1 MYRATA
7 PADGTAGATSRWATR
22 EIAALDFLTSIPL
35 EGEEAI
41 VRAGLSNTG
50 AAGAAV
56 AADGGGADGSIGLAG
71 IGALDHVQPHG
82 SSAGAGGAG
91 PRWWERV
98 INKGEIGAT
107 GRDHFAAR
115 RALELEEK
123 ELERPSEEHT
133 GTSSAPAPDGMPADA
148 HVGLRSA
155 LHPTP
160 SQQALSSS
168 AQATPAT
175 APRVAPGRRL
185 EGREAIVV
193 KIPRDVLTVEMLMS
207 HRTGVARQAA
217 VREWE
222 IRTAHGLPSASERTS
237 NLCGED
243 EDYDEHRLG
252 LLDGRIFLS
261 ASASYPAGVF
271 SVIKY
276 EPRREEAARR
286 RKKLEE
292 RGGGGTQFVMP
303 ERDWRG
309 ISYRALL
316 PRVHKKN
323 HGFRRTLRERRRS
336 NQRDAF
342 RRMSGGEQPS
352 IAATVASSDDE
363 SSIDHGDTISMSS
376 SSSEDSDGYVPG
388 FVDDPEMVQGRHRH
402 VMVGDRATGCVVS
415 STIQFVQPSQLK
427 ADLNKQ
433 FKERFDGW
441 EPAKEQRKYI
451 GAKVIDGVYTLSDP
465 TEFPGKDGLQRKKS
479 DLSDAAESRRRKG
492 SSSAEVDTIRM
503 PPSLTLSKI
512 RRLKQQA
519 LIACVRAK
527 MEVSTVA
534 LACVYFERLA
544 LDCRVDKSNRRL
556 VFAACL
562 LLAAKMN
569 ERNSHIVHGQTREV
583 CGQREETK
591 KSKIL
596 PSFIKPTEAGKNQ
609 FASLLDFFAHNW
621 EISLKSLFAAEFG
634 VFAALGFNLQAEP
647 SHVAFHFRR
656 FMKTLEWNSVAYLGQ
671 EQYNQWQR
679 SLDDEEVRKDAH
691 SHRKHIRREQE
702 ERKLLDLQR
711 DYHKQQQEE
720 ERARRRGSPS
730 YISDSDSTS
739 SRKHDE
745 VVVQVADSAGLLT
758 SPEDKTVPSTTPA
771 TGKPLRARGAL
782 RRPSA
787 GTMKSFIPALIR
799 VGGTSKQA
807 GATTVPVSASV
818 EHLDKLAHTSHDVAG
833 GISKASTA
841 NSMRRSRSTPSM
853 RNLEASRAN
862 PNIAIDINPSTA
874 VGMERISEV
883 RSSGRGDSDD
893 EEDGEYNIERSG
905 SMA

>member
-7 PADGTAGATSRWATR
+7 PADGTAGATSARWATR
-22 EIAALDFLTSIPL
+22 EIAALDFLTNIPL
-35 EGEEAI
+35 ESEESI
-41 VRAGLSNTG
+41 IRAGLSNTG
-50 AAGAAV
+50 AGGAA
-56 AADGGGADGSIGLAG
+56 AAAVGVGVDGSIGLAG
-71 IGALDHVQPHG
+71 IGALDHVSVGGQPHG
-82 SSAGAGGAG
+82 SSAAVAGGSG

-98 INKGEIGAT
+98 INKGEIAAGGKDT
-107 GRDHFAAR
+107 SAAR
-115 RALELEEK
+115 RARLELEEK

-133 GTSSAPAPDGMPADA
+133 GTSSATTPEETPASEG
-148 HVGLRSA
+148 VGTRSA
-155 LHPTP
+155 LRPTP
-160 SQQALSSS
+160 SQQTLSTS

-185 EGREAIVV
+185 EGREATVV
-193 KIPRDVLTVEMLMS
+193 KMPRDALTVEMLMS
-207 HRTGVARQAA
+207 NRTGVARQAA

-222 IRTAHGLPSASERTS
+222 IRTAHGLKQ
-237 NLCGED
+237 GD
-243 EDYDEHRLG
+243 DYDEHRQG
-252 LLDGRIFLS
+252 LLDGRAFLS

-276 EPRREEAARR
+276 EPRKEEAARR

-336 NQRDAF
+336 NRREAR
-342 RRMSGGEQPS
+342 RRMSGAERHS
-352 IAATVASSDDE
+352 ATATVASSDDE
-363 SSIDHGDTISMSS
+363 SSVDHDDTVSMSS
-376 SSSEDSDGYVPG
+376 SSSEDSNGYVPG
-388 FVDDPEMVQGRHRH
+388 FVDDPDMVQGRHRH

-415 STIQFVQPSQLK
+415 STIQFVKPSQLK

-465 TEFPGKDGLQRKKS
+465 TEFPVKDDLQRQKS
-479 DLSDAAESRRRKG
+479 DDDAGEMRCRKG
-492 SSSAEVDTIRM
+492 STSAEVDTIRM
-503 PPSLTLSKI
+503 PPRLTLSKI

-556 VFAACL
+556 VFAVCL

-569 ERNSHIVHGQTREV
+569 ERNSHIVHAQTREV
-583 CGQREETK
+583 SGQREEAK

-609 FASLLDFFAHNW
+609 FASLLDFFAHDW
-621 EISLKSLFAAEFG
+621 GISLKSLFAAEFG

-647 SHVAFHFRR
+647 SHVAFHFKR

-679 SLDDEEVRKDAH
+679 SIDDEKVRRDAH
-691 SHRKHIRREQE
+691 IHRKHVRRDHE

-720 ERARRRGSPS
+720 EKARRRGSPS

-739 SRKHDE
+739 GHKHDE
-745 VVVQVADSAGLLT
+745 VMVQIADNSTIVSPPDNVA
-758 SPEDKTVPSTTPA
+758 VPSTTPA
-771 TGKPLRARGAL
+771 TGKPVRGRGAM

-787 GTMKSFIPALIR
+787 GTMKSFIPTLRR
-799 VGGTSKQA
+799 VGGTSKNT
-807 GATTVPVSASV
+807 GASTGTVPVSASV
-818 EHLDKLAHTSHDVAG
+818 EHLDKLAQTSHAVEIPGA
-833 GISKASTA
+833 SKAS
-841 NSMRRSRSTPSM
+841 SMRRSRSTPSM
-853 RNLEASRAN
+853 RNLEVSNRN
-862 PNIAIDINPSTA
+862 PNIAIDITA
-874 VGMERISEV
+874 SAALGMERISEV
-883 RSSGRGDSDD
+883 RSFGRGDSG
-893 EEDGEYNIERSG
+893 EEEEEGNFSIERTG
-905 SMA
+905 SMV

>member
-22 EIAALDFLTSIPL
+22 EIAALDFLTNIPL
-35 EGEEAI
+35 ESEESI

-50 AAGAAV
+50 AGGAA
-56 AADGGGADGSIGLAG
+56 AAAVGVGVDGSIGLAG
-71 IGALDHVQPHG
+71 IGALDHVSVGGQPQ
-82 SSAGAGGAG
+82 SSAAVAGGSG

-98 INKGEIGAT
+98 INKGEI
-107 GRDHFAAR
+107 AAGGKDTAAAH
-115 RALELEEK
+115 RARLELEEK

-133 GTSSAPAPDGMPADA
+133 GTSSATTPDGTPAEG
-148 HVGLRSA
+148 VGIRSA
-155 LHPTP
+155 LQPTP
-160 SQQALSSS
+160 SQQALSTS

-185 EGREAIVV
+185 EGREATVV
-193 KIPRDVLTVEMLMS
+193 KIPRDVITVEMLMS
-207 HRTGVARQAA
+207 NRTGVARQAA

-222 IRTAHGLPSASERTS
+222 IRTAHGLEQ
-237 NLCGED
+237 GD
-243 EDYDEHRLG
+243 DYDEHRQG
-252 LLDGRIFLS
+252 LLDGRAFLS
-261 ASASYPAGVF
+261 AKASYPAGVF

-276 EPRREEAARR
+276 EPRKEEAARR

-323 HGFRRTLRERRRS
+323 RGFRRTLRDRRRS
-336 NQRDAF
+336 NQREAC
-342 RRMSGGEQPS
+342 RRMSGAERHS
-352 IAATVASSDDE
+352 ATATVASSGDE
-363 SSIDHGDTISMSS
+363 SSVDHDDTVSMSS

-388 FVDDPEMVQGRHRH
+388 FVDDPDMVQGRHRH

-415 STIQFVQPSQLK
+415 STIQFVKPSQLK

-465 TEFPGKDGLQRKKS
+465 TEFPGKDGLQRQKS
-479 DLSDAAESRRRKG
+479 DDDAGEIRRRKG
-492 SSSAEVDTIRM
+492 STSAEVDTIRM

-527 MEVSTVA
+527 MEVSSVA

-556 VFAACL
+556 VFAVCL

-569 ERNSHIVHGQTREV
+569 ERNSHIVHAQTREV
-583 CGQREETK
+583 SGQREETK

-609 FASLLDFFAHNW
+609 FASLLDFFAHDW
-621 EISLKSLFAAEFG
+621 GISLESLFAAEFG

-647 SHVAFHFRR
+647 SHVAFHFKR

-679 SLDDEEVRKDAH
+679 SIDDEEVRRDAH
-691 SHRKHIRREQE
+691 LHRKHVRRDHE

-720 ERARRRGSPS
+720 EKARRRGSPS

-739 SRKHDE
+739 GHKHDE
-745 VVVQVADSAGLLT
+745 VMGRATDTSGVVSPPDNVA
-758 SPEDKTVPSTTPA
+758 VPSNTPA
-771 TGKPLRARGAL
+771 TGKPMRGRGAL

-787 GTMKSFIPALIR
+787 GTMKSFIPTLRR
-799 VGGTSKQA
+799 VGGTSKNT
-807 GATTVPVSASV
+807 GASTGAVLVSASV
-818 EHLDKLAHTSHDVAG
+818 EHLDKLAHTSHDAD
-833 GISKASTA
+833 GIPGASNA
-841 NSMRRSRSTPSM
+841 SSMRRSRSTPSM
-853 RNLEASRAN
+853 RNLEASNRN
-862 PNIAIDINPSTA
+862 PNVAIDITTNTPL
-874 VGMERISEV
+874 GMERISEV
-883 RSSGRGDSDD
+883 RSFGREESGEEEEEGDFS
-893 EEDGEYNIERSG
+893 IERSG
-905 SMA
+905 SMV

>member
-7 PADGTAGATSRWATR
+7 PADGTTGATSRWATR

-35 EGEEAI
+35 ESEEAI

-50 AAGAAV
+50 AGGGGAV
-56 AADGGGADGSIGLAG
+56 AAADGVGADGSISLAG
-71 IGALDHVQPHG
+71 IGSLDHVGGQPHG

-98 INKGEIGAT
+98 VNNKGEIGAT

-115 RALELEEK
+115 RARLELEEK

-133 GTSSAPAPDGMPADA
+133 DTSAPTPDGPPAD
-148 HVGLRSA
+148 VGQRSV

-160 SQQALSSS
+160 SQQ

-185 EGREAIVV
+185 EGRDATVV
-193 KIPRDVLTVEMLMS
+193 KIPRDVLTAEMLIS

-222 IRTAHGLPSASERTS
+222 IRTAHGLPSASERAS
-237 NLCGED
+237 NRYGED
-243 EDYDEHRLG
+243 EDYDEHPG

-276 EPRREEAARR
+276 EPRREEARSR

-336 NQRDAF
+336 NRKEAF
-342 RRMSGGEQPS
+342 RRMSDGEQPS
-352 IAATVASSDDE
+352 VAAADRSSDDE
-363 SSIDHGDTISMSS
+363 SSIDHDDDTISMSS
-376 SSSEDSDGYVPG
+376 SSSDDSDGYFPG

-451 GAKVIDGVYTLSDP
+451 GAKVIDGVYTLSDT
-465 TEFPGKDGLQRKKS
+465 TEFLSKDGLQRKKS
-479 DLSDAAESRRRKG
+479 DDDAGESRRRKG
-492 SSSAEVDTIRM
+492 STSTEVDTIRM

-583 CGQREETK
+583 SGQREETK

-647 SHVAFHFRR
+647 SHVAFHFKR

-679 SLDDEEVRKDAH
+679 SLDDEEVRTDAH
-691 SHRKHIRREQE
+691 LRRKHMRREQE
-702 ERKLLDLQR
+702 DRKLLDLQR

-720 ERARRRGSPS
+720 ERVRRRGSPS
-730 YISDSDSTS
+730 YNSDSDSTS
-739 SRKHDE
+739 SRKNDE
-745 VVVQVADSAGLLT
+745 VAVQVAGSSGFV
-758 SPEDKTVPSTTPA
+758 SSQEQEDITVPSNPTTT
-771 TGKPLRARGAL
+771 TGKPAKARGAL

-787 GTMKSFIPALIR
+787 GTMKSFIPALRR
-799 VGGTSKQA
+799 VGGASKQA
-807 GATTVPVSASV
+807 GSVASV
-818 EHLDKLAHTSHDVAG
+818 EHLDKLAYTSHDVAG
-833 GISKASTA
+833 GISGTTKAS
-841 NSMRRSRSTPSM
+841 SMRRSRSTPSM
-853 RNLEASRAN
+853 RNLEASAN

-883 RSSGRGDSDD
+883 KSFGRGDGND
-893 EEDGEYNIERSG
+893 EEQEGEYSFGG

>member
-22 EIAALDFLTSIPL
+22 EIAALDFLTNIPL
-35 EGEEAI
+35 ESEESI

-50 AAGAAV
+50 AGGAAAS
-56 AADGGGADGSIGLAG
+56 AAVCVGVDGSIGLAG
-71 IGALDHVQPHG
+71 IGALDHVSVGGQPQ
-82 SSAGAGGAG
+82 SSAAVAGGSG

-98 INKGEIGAT
+98 INKGEIAAGGKDTA
-107 GRDHFAAR
+107 AAR
-115 RALELEEK
+115 RARLELEEK

-133 GTSSAPAPDGMPADA
+133 GTSSATTPEETPAEG
-148 HVGLRSA
+148 VGIRSA

-160 SQQALSSS
+160 SQQALSAS

-185 EGREAIVV
+185 EGREATVV

-207 HRTGVARQAA
+207 NRTGVARQAA

-222 IRTAHGLPSASERTS
+222 IRTAHGLEQ
-237 NLCGED
+237 GD
-243 EDYDEHRLG
+243 DYDEHRQG
-252 LLDGRIFLS
+252 LLDGRAFLS

-276 EPRREEAARR
+276 EPRKEEAARR

-323 HGFRRTLRERRRS
+323 RGFRRTLRERRRS
-336 NQRDAF
+336 NQREAC
-342 RRMSGGEQPS
+342 RRMSSAERHS
-352 IAATVASSDDE
+352 ATTTVASSGDE
-363 SSIDHGDTISMSS
+363 SSVDHDDTVSMSS
-376 SSSEDSDGYVPG
+376 SSSDDSNGYVPG
-388 FVDDPEMVQGRHRH
+388 FVDDPDMVQGRHRH

-415 STIQFVQPSQLK
+415 STIQFVKPSQLK

-465 TEFPGKDGLQRKKS
+465 TEFPGKDGLQRQKS
-479 DLSDAAESRRRKG
+479 DDDAGEIRRRKG
-492 SSSAEVDTIRM
+492 STSAEVDTIRM

-556 VFAACL
+556 VFAVCL

-569 ERNSHIVHGQTREV
+569 ERNSHIVHAQTREV
-583 CGQREETK
+583 SGQREETK

-609 FASLLDFFAHNW
+609 FASLLDFFAHDW
-621 EISLKSLFAAEFG
+621 GISLKSLFAAEFG

-647 SHVAFHFRR
+647 SHVAFHFKR

-679 SLDDEEVRKDAH
+679 SIDDEEVRRDAH
-691 SHRKHIRREQE
+691 LHRKHVRRDHE

-711 DYHKQQQEE
+711 DYSLV
-720 ERARRRGSPS
+720 GN
-730 YISDSDSTS
+730 
-739 SRKHDE
+739 
-745 VVVQVADSAGLLT
+745 VA
-758 SPEDKTVPSTTPA
+758 VPSNTPA
-771 TGKPLRARGAL
+771 TGKPMRGRGAL

-787 GTMKSFIPALIR
+787 GTMKSFLPTLRR
-799 VGGTSKQA
+799 VGGTSKNTEA
-807 GATTVPVSASV
+807 STGAVPVSASV
-818 EHLDKLAHTSHDVAG
+818 EHLDKLAHTSHDAV
-833 GISKASTA
+833 GIPGTSKAS
-841 NSMRRSRSTPSM
+841 SMRRSRSTPSM
-853 RNLEASRAN
+853 RNLEASNRN
-862 PNIAIDINPSTA
+862 PNVAIDITTNTPL
-874 VGMERISEV
+874 GMKRISEV
-883 RSSGRGDSDD
+883 RSSGREDSGEEEGDFS
-893 EEDGEYNIERSG
+893 IERSG
-905 SMA
+905 SIV